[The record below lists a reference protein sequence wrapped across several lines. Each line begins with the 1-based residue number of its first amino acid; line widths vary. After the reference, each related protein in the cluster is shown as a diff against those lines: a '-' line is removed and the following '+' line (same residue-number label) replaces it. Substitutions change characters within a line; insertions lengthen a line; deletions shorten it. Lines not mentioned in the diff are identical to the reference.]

1 MKWEDFLFLLCSQNE
16 KLILSYLQRPYKLSL
31 PLDVDNLDLFVKHAS
46 YLLPSSLNPIFERV
60 ILAHILIH
68 NNRPDLIDW
77 AKRYFVLEKI
87 LPELTWEAIEHSRWN
102 RVLFPVTGAEGA
114 KIICLITGVID
125 ISCALLYPSWAREI
139 FSLESIT
146 TLKQTTDMILT
157 RTGSD
162 NSVYFFP
169 LLNQGLKI
177 EGGSFALG
185 FALILLS
192 LLRDEEI
199 YQNFIATGGLRLCD
213 GDIYVEDVGAIE
225 EKYKIVKYD
234 RFPLF
239 IVPYSNFGMRMQ
251 KSDSL
256 PQVVC
261 VRKLDHAWMWVKL
274 YNKTDLDEL
283 KRIEL
288 LTTPAG
294 FVDNCRGVKYET
306 LSWFLNE
313 VQTQDLIDKIITD
326 KKICSDFI
334 RNVSSCMAED
344 RKRAELLLNLDV
356 KLDNLASTS
365 KSNAFLWCVYKFKS
379 ATHKGLLTEAKK
391 WSEYAEQFLP
401 YAKITNKKEVVS
413 FINSRFVHERHN
425 NYVFKPYFSSS
436 LQRYIDQLE
445 PSQPDMELGKLY
457 GTIAQNYGFCGPEY
471 LKKVEC
477 YVRLAQENF
486 GNGQIDEPEL
496 QEQWQRE
503 FSILAYAY
511 LDAGRIGQAR
521 AALWEYLGISAW
533 TEFNRQQCCDTAL
546 SYQQALLVRYLADSL
561 DYAEYG
567 ADSRNVFAEWKN
579 EFLNCLKRIRYE
591 KRSHPWQLW
600 TYNLGRLLA
609 ETDEIELAKNAL
621 QTSLELCFCGGETVV
636 VMGPLPLAGLFK
648 YNLYGAEE
656 KRKLG
661 EIFDLLQKTSS
672 LSRKHFS
679 ELLACQKEEDVL
691 KLVAEKPEKFFPF
704 SYR

>member
-31 PLDVDNLDLFVKHAS
+31 PLDVDKLDLFVKHAS

-326 KKICSDFI
+326 KKI
-334 RNVSSCMAED
+334 
-344 RKRAELLLNLDV
+344 
-356 KLDNLASTS
+356 
-365 KSNAFLWCVYKFKS
+365 
-379 ATHKGLLTEAKK
+379 
-391 WSEYAEQFLP
+391 
-401 YAKITNKKEVVS
+401 
-413 FINSRFVHERHN
+413 
-425 NYVFKPYFSSS
+425 
-436 LQRYIDQLE
+436 
-445 PSQPDMELGKLY
+445 
-457 GTIAQNYGFCGPEY
+457 
-471 LKKVEC
+471 
-477 YVRLAQENF
+477 
-486 GNGQIDEPEL
+486 
-496 QEQWQRE
+496 
-503 FSILAYAY
+503 
-511 LDAGRIGQAR
+511 
-521 AALWEYLGISAW
+521 
-533 TEFNRQQCCDTAL
+533 
-546 SYQQALLVRYLADSL
+546 
-561 DYAEYG
+561 
-567 ADSRNVFAEWKN
+567 
-579 EFLNCLKRIRYE
+579 
-591 KRSHPWQLW
+591 
-600 TYNLGRLLA
+600 
-609 ETDEIELAKNAL
+609 
-621 QTSLELCFCGGETVV
+621 
-636 VMGPLPLAGLFK
+636 
-648 YNLYGAEE
+648 
-656 KRKLG
+656 
-661 EIFDLLQKTSS
+661 
-672 LSRKHFS
+672 
-679 ELLACQKEEDVL
+679 
-691 KLVAEKPEKFFPF
+691 
-704 SYR
+704 